1 MITKSRFVLA
11 LVLTLALGVSGL
23 AFAAGADTNTPFV
36 DGAVK
41 PAKLPDSKK
50 KAKKVTLFL
59 GVRNQ
64 QNVTGQQV
72 NPSME
77 EISIDKK
84 VNVNGIAKT
93 PECPSAPANG
103 ATPEQARA
111 SCPADAFLG
120 QGEAEVT
127 FPSPPQGIGT
137 VSDVTVS
144 VFHGPAGQSPPSG
157 SGEPLILHTY
167 SPTLRT
173 SSPSVQA
180 YITKSRHG
188 SKYGS
193 TLWVP
198 NTPETGSGLI
208 TKFNALL
215 SKDAGVKAYCDK
227 SKKFRFFREV
237 TYKDGSSE
245 TVELKQKCKP
255 KSGN

>member
-1 MITKSRFVLA
+1 MITKARFVLA
-11 LVLTLALGVSGL
+11 LMLALALGVSGL

-36 DGAVK
+36 DGEVK

-64 QNVTGQQV
+64 QNVDGSQV
-72 NPSME
+72 NPAQE
-77 EISIDKK
+77 KISIDKK
-84 VNVNGIAKT
+84 VNTKGIAKT
-93 PECPSAPANG
+93 PQCPSAPANG

-111 SCPADAFLG
+111 SCPEGAFLG

-127 FPSPPQGIGT
+127 FPPPTGVI
-137 VSDVTVS
+137 SDVTVS
-144 VFHGPAGQSPPSG
+144 VFHGPAGATPPSG
-157 SGEPLILHTY
+157 SGIPVMLHTY

-173 SSPSVQA
+173 SSPSVQG
-180 YITKSRHG
+180 YIVKSSHG
-188 SKYGS
+188 KKYGS
-193 TLWVP
+193 MLWVP

-227 SKKFRFFREV
+227 SKKFRFLREV
-237 TYKDGSSE
+237 TYKDNSSE
-245 TVELKQKCKP
+245 KVELIQKCKP
-255 KSGN
+255 KSTN

>member
-23 AFAAGADTNTPFV
+23 AFAAGADTNTALV
-36 DGAVK
+36 DGAVQ
-41 PAKLPDSKK
+41 PTKLPDTKK

-59 GVRNQ
+59 GVRNEQ
-64 QNVTGQQV
+64 TVTGTQV
-72 NPSME
+72 NPAME

-84 VNVNGIAKT
+84 VNVSAIAKT
-93 PECPSAPANG
+93 PECAVRPANG
-103 ATPEQARA
+103 QTPEQARA
-111 SCPADAFLG
+111 SCPADAYLG

-127 FPSPPQGIGT
+127 FPPPPQGIGK
-137 VSDVTVS
+137 VSDLTVS
-144 VFHGPAGQSPPSG
+144 VFHGPAGQAPPSG

-173 SSPSVQA
+173 SSPAVQA

-188 SKYGS
+188 KKYGS

-215 SKDAGVKAYCDK
+215 SKDVGIKAYCDTK
-227 SKKFRFFREV
+227 SKKFNFRREV

-245 TVELKQKCKP
+245 TVDLKQKCKP
-255 KSGN
+255 KS